1 MPNLKLPK
9 NVTHIVVMSTA
20 IAAGLYA
27 ISLWFA
33 VAISPWLI
41 LLIAVGNAAWE
52 WRTAVQEAART
63 APPSAEEIAQGL
75 HWTAARGLALAGIM
89 LVMGTRILLMPRGG
103 TQQIGLVIVIFAL
116 AWSATQFYA
125 AHSTVFTASG
135 QRFANA
141 AEAITKDFRGGIP
154 MLCLK
159 ALVVGMVVGFAF
171 LVLLGVSAL
180 VMILEPVIADKSTRY
195 FTNLAIGM
203 AATLALA
210 YPVLDR
216 WVVRRAT
223 RRFSAAIDLQAAKS
237 LQGYPPIWE
246 RR

>member
-1 MPNLKLPK
+1 MPQLKPPK
-9 NVTHIVVMSTA
+9 NLTHIVVVSAA

-27 ISLWFA
+27 ISLWSG
-33 VAISPWLI
+33 VTIPLWLI
-41 LLIAVGNAAWE
+41 LLITVVNAAWE
-52 WRTAVQEAART
+52 WRTAAREAERT
-63 APPSAEEIAQGL
+63 GPSSAEEIALGL
-75 HWTAARGLALAGIM
+75 HWTAARGLAIAGVM
-89 LVMGTRILLMPRGG
+89 LVMGTRILLMQRG
-103 TQQIGLVIVIFAL
+103 TQQIGLMIFMVAI
-116 AWSATQFYA
+116 AWGAIQFYA

-141 AEAITKDFRGGIP
+141 AEAVTKDFRSGIP

-159 ALVVGMVVGFAF
+159 ALIIGMVVGLVF
-171 LVLLGVSAL
+171 LILLGASAQIL
-180 VMILEPVIADKSTRY
+180 ILEPVITDKSTRY

-203 AATLALA
+203 AATVALA

-223 RRFSAAIDLQAAKS
+223 RRFSTAIDLQAAKS

-246 RR
+246 RP